1 MPAIFISH
9 SSLDQR
15 VAGEIKS
22 ELSKLGFERV
32 FLAFDKDSGIG
43 ADDPFR
49 PRCAFAHA
57 ACAQP
62 APRQV
67 PREGRTYRCHL
78 AYGRMA
84 ETEAPA

>member
-22 ELSKLGFERV
+22 ELGKLGFERV
-32 FLAFDKDSGIG
+32 FLDFDKDSGIG
-43 ADDPFR
+43 AGDPFR

-62 APRQV
+62 PLRQV
-67 PREGRTYRCHL
+67 AREGWTYRCHL
-78 AYGRMA
+78 GSERMA
-84 ETEAPA
+84 DAKAPA